1 MSTTS
6 AEPSQLSNPS
16 PGLISE
22 RYRNRE
28 YARKTRERKKVVLN
42 AMQTRFLSLQE
53 ELVVLQGIIIE
64 KTTASILLKMYEK
77 TTISDNFSNN
87 SVDSTSSNTG
97 KRLAKKYEEDSDI
110 DGTKGTRSDNNR
122 LDPSWTEYPENSIL
136 SDWEDGLNPDLD
148 KDLSQVTKNVS
159 KILEKTSKSSLD
171 KDAHMKAL
179 EQLSALIGTLT
190 SHEYKNAFISDKR
203 YTMPK
208 AKDLEGEFDHSDPK
222 KLELFKKERNRL
234 HAKITRE
241 RKRLISDMLDQTNE
255 HLEQTIVKI
264 KQSLTHLG
272 IPSGLPNQPDVSAM
286 AEDSSNA
293 LTTENNILPSAKR
306 HKN

>member
-110 DGTKGTRSDNNR
+110 DGTKGTRSENR
-122 LDPSWTEYPENSIL
+122 LDPSWTEYPEKSIL

-272 IPSGLPNQPDVSAM
+272 IPCGLPNQPDVSAM

-306 HKN
+306 HKK